1 MHGDERFVGGAVRSF
16 SPSENR
22 QASRGIWRERRSRGD
37 STGERSAGDFQ
48 CLQLGS
54 VFPLGHKE
62 LHSSFS
68 LSLGVIYFGKED
80 GIVGPLRCEKV
91 NEKEKKKRL
100 IERIAGLG
108 SCHHYALGSP
118 IGLQLMHVSFGTS
131 T

>member
-1 MHGDERFVGGAVRSF
+1 MICTVMNGSSEGLCAASPRLRIDRHPGGF
-16 SPSENR
+16 
-22 QASRGIWRERRSRGD
+22 GGERRSRGD

-91 NEKEKKKRL
+91 NEKEKKK
-100 IERIAGLG
+100 G
-108 SCHHYALGSP
+108 
-118 IGLQLMHVSFGTS
+118 
-131 T
+131 